1 MYNINNDFD
10 TISNNFQKIKVLT
23 PVIETVAKLC
33 VDAIK
38 NGNKVMFCGNG
49 GSAADSQHL
58 AAELVGRYKI
68 NRPALNSIALTTDT
82 SILTAVGNDFGYDTI
97 FERQVEGL
105 GKKGDV
111 LIGLSTSGNSKN
123 VLLAMD
129 KAKSM
134 GISTV
139 AMTGEK
145 GGKMKENADFA
156 INVPSDVTNHIQ
168 EMHIAVGH
176 IICGIIEK
184 ECAPKVKALFL
195 DRDGT
200 INVDYGYTYETEK
213 FEFVDGIVQ
222 LCQKAQEK
230 NYKIIVITN
239 QSGVERGYY
248 TLEQMNAFNDL
259 MISEFK
265 KHGVVVTDVY
275 CCPYLEHPDRKPAP
289 GMFLKARERYNIDM
303 ENSIAIG
310 DKERDIESAFNAGV
324 KKGYLLSDDADKSLG
339 VVIKKLSQVEL

>member
-289 GMFLKARERYNIDM
+289 GMFLKARDRYNIDM
-303 ENSIAIG
+303 ENSIVIG